1 MWIEGGVTVG
11 QRVVAMDS
19 ASRESFAK
27 IESLESDLLQHVHT
41 SGVREGKLRQ
51 LVDEIMAV
59 RTDRRRLF
67 TALTSEN
74 TSLVEKIRY
83 VLSLSIPL

>member
-1 MWIEGGVTVG
+1 MESVH
-11 QRVVAMDS
+11 
-19 ASRESFAK
+19 RESFAK
-27 IESLESDLLQHVHT
+27 IETLEGDLLQHVHT

-67 TALTSEN
+67 AALTSEN
-74 TSLVEKIRY
+74 TSLVEQVRY
-83 VLSLSIPL
+83 VICFSVIL

>member
-1 MWIEGGVTVG
+1 ME
-11 QRVVAMDS
+11 S
-19 ASRESFAK
+19 AHRESFAK
-27 IESLESDLLQHVHT
+27 IETLESDLLQHVHT

-67 TALTSEN
+67 AALTNEN
-74 TSLVEKIRY
+74 TSLVEQIRY
-83 VLSLSIPL
+83 VIYFPIIF